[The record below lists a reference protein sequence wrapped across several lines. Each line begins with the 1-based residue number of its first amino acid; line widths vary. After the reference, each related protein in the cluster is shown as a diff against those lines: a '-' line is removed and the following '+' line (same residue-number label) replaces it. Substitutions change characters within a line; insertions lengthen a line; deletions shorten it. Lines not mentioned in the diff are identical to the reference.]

1 MPHENKIRTF
11 KQAPTNRC
19 PLDGTPQGRDARVL
33 LAWCEREK
41 SYECVERLFTGAG
54 GDCSRY
60 AKTMTTAETVKEFVD
75 IAESFRRDAD
85 AEDAN
90 PTYKH

>member
-1 MPHENKIRTF
+1 MEHPKAEMLGPCSPGASGRHLMNDWSDYLRE
-11 KQAPTNRC
+11 QAVIA
-19 PLDGTPQGRDARVL
+19 DH
-33 LAWCEREK
+33 
-41 SYECVERLFTGAG
+41 
-54 GDCSRY
+54 Y
-60 AKTMTTAETVKEFVD
+60 AKTLTTAETIKEFVD

>member
-1 MPHENKIRTF
+1 MRT
-11 KQAPTNRC
+11 KLEHLSKPLRIGVRSTEHPKAEMLGLCLPGASGRNLMNAWSDYLREQAVIADRC
-19 PLDGTPQGRDARVL
+19 
-33 LAWCEREK
+33 
-41 SYECVERLFTGAG
+41 
-54 GDCSRY
+54 